1 MNVVLKTLQIFLSW
15 PLTFKNAS
23 IHPPSFRPEVHGQ
36 HTRLSIQLYC
46 LAESHQQHVTL
57 EKPLFPHV
65 WLRVAICALQNERE
79 RNNFYLVELFLRRLL
94 SPKHHYYNPKTE
106 PGKSKRSYKK
116 ALISESSLWAWTLLR
131 LSSLLYDCG
140 QWASCEPWLIC
151 SCWENTGFHM
161 TPSTALHCTALHC
174 PAQSCWNVL
183 DWTPLRS
190 QGGMDCFLPLPFI
203 IGFFLLLV
211 LCVIHLV
218 SPADLCSHFWRNLF
232 CPQSEGNEP

>member
-23 IHPPSFRPEVHGQ
+23 IHPPSFRPEVHGP

-46 LAESHQQHVTL
+46 LTESHQEHVTL

-79 RNNFYLVELFLRRLL
+79 RNNLYLVELFLRRLL

-131 LSSLLYDCG
+131 LSSLLFDCG

-151 SCWENTGFHM
+151 SCWENTGFHV
-161 TPSTALHCTALHC
+161 TPSTALHCSPLSCSVLLKCAWLNSAPFSRRHGLLSAL
-174 PAQSCWNVL
+174 AIYYRILSSSGSVRYSSGQSSWLV
-183 DWTPLRS
+183 
-190 QGGMDCFLPLPFI
+190 LPF
-203 IGFFLLLV
+203 L
-211 LCVIHLV
+211 
-218 SPADLCSHFWRNLF
+218 A
-232 CPQSEGNEP
+232 